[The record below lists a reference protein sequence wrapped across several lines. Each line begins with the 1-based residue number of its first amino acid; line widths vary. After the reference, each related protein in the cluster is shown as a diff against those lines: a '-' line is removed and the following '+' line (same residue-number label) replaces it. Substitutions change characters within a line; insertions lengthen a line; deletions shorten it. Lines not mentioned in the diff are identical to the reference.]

1 MGRLASFFARLTGKA
16 ADPADLAELEEIL
29 IESDLGAAF
38 AEEIVALTR
47 RAKSDELVS
56 EVTRHLKASLSSK
69 ERRLSLNSDG
79 LTTFLVV
86 GVNGTGKTTTV
97 AKLADRFHRER
108 KGVVLAAAD
117 TFRAAAVDQL
127 QTWGERIGVS
137 VVTGAANSDPA
148 AVAFDAVAR
157 AIESK
162 ADILIIDTAGRLHTK
177 GNLMAELTKVAKVV
191 AKGTSIDETIFVLD
205 GTTGQNGIAQA
216 KTFAEAVP
224 ITGIA
229 VTKLDGSTK
238 GGVALAVERALGI
251 PVKLI
256 GIGEGSQDLVD
267 FDPERY
273 IAELLTRP

>member
-38 AEEIVALTR
+38 AEEIVALAR

-69 ERRLSLNSDG
+69 ERRLSLNTDG

-108 KGVVLAAAD
+108 KRVVLAAAD

-162 ADILIIDTAGRLHTK
+162 ADILILDTAGRLHTK

-229 VTKLDGSTK
+229 VTKVDGSTK

>member
-38 AEEIVALTR
+38 AEEIVALAR

-56 EVTRHLKASLSSK
+56 EVTRHLKGTLSIK
-69 ERRLSLNSDG
+69 ERRISLNPAG
-79 LTTFLVV
+79 LTTFLIV

-97 AKLADRFHRER
+97 AKLADRFHREGKR
-108 KGVVLAAAD
+108 VVLAAAD

-148 AVAFDAVAR
+148 AVAFDAVAH
-157 AIESK
+157 AMELK

-191 AKGTSIDETIFVLD
+191 EKVTSIDETIFVLD

-224 ITGIA
+224 LTGIA

-256 GIGEGSQDLVD
+256 GVGEGAQDLVD
-267 FDPERY
+267 FDPEQY

>member
-108 KGVVLAAAD
+108 KLVVLAAAD

-216 KTFAEAVP
+216 ETFAEAVP

>member
-1 MGRLASFFARLTGKA
+1 MGRLATFFARLTGKT

-38 AEEIVALTR
+38 AEEIVALAR

-56 EVTRHLKASLSSK
+56 EVSRHLKGTLSIKARGISI
-69 ERRLSLNSDG
+69 NPNG
-79 LTTFLVV
+79 LTTLLVV

-97 AKLADRFHRER
+97 AKLADRFHREGKR
-108 KGVVLAAAD
+108 VVLAAAD

-157 AIESK
+157 AMELK

-191 AKGTSIDETIFVLD
+191 TKVTSIDETIFVLD

-216 KTFAEAVP
+216 KTFGEAVP
-224 ITGIA
+224 LTGIA

-238 GGVALAVERALGI
+238 GGIALAVERALGI

-256 GIGEGSQDLVD
+256 GVGEGAQDLVD

-273 IAELLTRP
+273 VAELLTRP

>member
-38 AEEIVALTR
+38 AEEIVALAR

-69 ERRLSLNSDG
+69 ERRLSLNPAG
-79 LTTFLVV
+79 LTTILVV

-97 AKLADRFHRER
+97 AKLADRFQHER
-108 KGVVLAAAD
+108 KRVVLAAAD

>member
-29 IESDLGAAF
+29 IESDLGAVF

-56 EVTRHLKASLSSK
+56 EVTQHLKASLSSK
-69 ERRLSLNSDG
+69 ERRLSINSDG

-108 KGVVLAAAD
+108 KRVVLAAAD